1 MAGIGFEL
9 RKMIDDRGDL
19 VSRIKGY
26 VSAGLISAGPW
37 IMTVIT
43 IGGIDLL
50 VRGSA
55 TPEDYELFRGLVTY
69 AFAFSLIVVGAI
81 QMAVTRKVA
90 DLLYTRD
97 HDAVLPAMVSC
108 MAVLGVIQLLIGA
121 TFCWTVDLDLVTSI
135 GAVSLYVVVSLTW
148 IALIWLGVTKD
159 YDAVLRA
166 FAVGSAVSIA
176 GTWWVRDALGG
187 GALLLAYG
195 LGQSVTLVML
205 LSALVRGMDAS
216 GKRSLDVFASV
227 PKYPQLVFVGLAY
240 NTAIW
245 ADKMIFWF
253 ADGVGPH
260 TGVRFHPLYDSC
272 CFLAYLTVVP
282 ALAINLV
289 RVETSFYERY
299 REYYGAI
306 LDGLPLREIEEARG
320 RMSHELSDAAI
331 RLLRIQGAITLAFI
345 VFAGPL
351 LAALGIPEAG
361 VPVFRA
367 CCLGALFHVFLLVTL
382 LLLLY
387 FDLRRRAALAA
398 LCFLGTNATFAAVS
412 VRLGLWSYGL
422 GYALAGLLSLVPA
435 LWMLARGLERLE
447 YVTFASQTLDTT
459 GRLGRE
465 ELEAEEALEPVPA

>member
-26 VSAGLISAGPW
+26 ISAGLVSAGPW
-37 IMTVIT
+37 IMTVVT
-43 IGGIDLL
+43 IGIIDIL
-50 VRGSA
+50 VRSA
-55 TPEDYELFRGLVTY
+55 SSPRDYELFRGLVTY
-69 AFAFSLIVVGAI
+69 AFAFSLIVVGAV

-90 DLLYTRD
+90 DLLYARS
-97 HDAVLPAMVSC
+97 HDAVLPAMAAC
-108 MAVLGVIQLLIGA
+108 MGVLAIVQLLIGA
-121 TFCWTVDLDLVTSI
+121 SFCWAVDLDLATSI
-135 GAVSLYVVVSLTW
+135 GAVALYVVISLTW

-159 YDAVLRA
+159 YDAVLLA
-166 FAVGSAVSIA
+166 FVVGSIVSVA
-176 GTWWVRDALGG
+176 GTWAVHDTLGS

-195 LGQSVTLVML
+195 LGQSVTLVLL

-216 GKRSLDVFASV
+216 GERSLEIFKSV
-227 PKYPQLVFVGLAY
+227 PKYPVLVFVGLAY

-245 ADKMIFWF
+245 ADKMVFWF
-253 ADGVGPH
+253 ADGIGPH
-260 TGVRFHPLYDSC
+260 PGVLFHPLYDSC

-289 RVETSFYERY
+289 RVETSFYEHY

-306 LDGLPLREIEEARG
+306 LDGLPLVEIEAARH
-320 RMSHELSDAAI
+320 RMTRELSDAAI
-331 RLLRIQGAITLAFI
+331 RLLRLQGAVTLAFM

-351 LAALGIPEAG
+351 LSALGIQAAG

-367 CCLGALFHVFLLVTL
+367 CCLGALFHVFLLIAI

-387 FDLRRRAALAA
+387 FDLRQRAALAA
-398 LCFLGTNATFAAVS
+398 LCFLGLNATLAAVS
-412 VRLGLWSYGL
+412 VRLGLETYGL
-422 GYALAGLLSLVPA
+422 GYAIGSLVSLVLA

-447 YVTFASQTLDTT
+447 YVTFASQGLDTT
-459 GRLGRE
+459 ERQGRDLDGH
-465 ELEAEEALEPVPA
+465 ELSAAS